1 LDGNCRDFTLNA
13 EREENR
19 NNADSAQERLLID
32 SIVESVCSCRGEKN
46 ENVQVQLIKVSLKR
60 TLRIIIFASGLADS
74 HDKLNL

>member
-1 LDGNCRDFTLNA
+1 LISHGFLDGNCRDFTTNA

-46 ENVQVQLIKVSLKR
+46 ENVQVQLIKVFSFHLV
-60 TLRIIIFASGLADS
+60 
-74 HDKLNL
+74 NL